1 MWREAF
7 TSSLHILTDPVWVIE
22 IHATVNGASFVK
34 WGDFYYEGGPCHAF
48 FPYKV
53 GHLGRI
59 LGDFLRTLSFESEK
73 VTWFPLRH
81 GRARDSE
88 VSA

>member
-7 TSSLHILTDPVWVIE
+7 TSSLHILTDPIWVID

-34 WGDFYYEGGPCHAF
+34 WGGFYYGGGPCHAF
-48 FPYKV
+48 FPYKM

-59 LGDFLRTLSFESEK
+59 LSDFLRTWSFESEK
-73 VTWFPLRH
+73 VTWFWLRH